1 MLVVLNLLAF
11 SLHAVC
17 ALTET
22 LWRQARQRLGA
33 RTRLFEHLRSL
44 TCYQLFPS
52 WTALMSL
59 LAGADPPSE
68 PT

>member
-1 MLVVLNLLAF
+1 MLVVLNLHAF

-22 LWRQARQRLGA
+22 LWQQARQRLGA

-44 TCYQLFPS
+44 TCYQVSPS

-59 LAGADPPSE
+59 LAGADPPCV
-68 PT
+68 TT